1 MAEWPELLLTY
12 FIYGTPNT
20 NTFLSF
26 NNTIKSPTGPRLLL
40 DSTALH
46 CSAGCQP
53 PPTTTQETVLG
64 VGEVLVWC
72 QKIAWVSPA
81 RPTLPSDSKSRA
93 YGSYSHGETDLR
105 LICTW
110 TDRQSVRTIE
120 VHEWN
125 RLNSVFETE
134 FSLPFL
140 PIFRNDAMAL
150 VGSQGTILSTMA
162 SISSINVAA

>member
-1 MAEWPELLLTY
+1 MPGLVPRDPGSPLTRKVVHWLKGGEWALLKLLLLTRQAAEH
-12 FIYGTPNT
+12 GAVEPRRNE
-20 NTFLSF
+20 LSSF
-26 NNTIKSPTGPRLLL
+26 RARRGLSIVPIKSTTGPRLLL

-110 TDRQSVRTIE
+110 TDRQSVRTIA
-120 VHEWN
+120 V
-125 RLNSVFETE
+125 
-134 FSLPFL
+134 
-140 PIFRNDAMAL
+140 
-150 VGSQGTILSTMA
+150 QGTD
-162 SISSINVAA
+162 